1 MTSLIP
7 NSNKIKQTHKL
18 APIATL
24 SGHTDRVW
32 SIDFSPDGTLL
43 ASCGGDKN
51 VRIWAKEY
59 RQNSSIEESK
69 WFCLAVLDEAQRR
82 TVRCVKWSHCG
93 RLLAATSFDAT
104 TAIWRRIGKEQ
115 FELAAILEGHE
126 NEVKAVAWNRA
137 DNLLATSSRDKSVW
151 VWEALGDI
159 GDGGMGDDEDIDN
172 SIPAD
177 FECASVLMGHSQDV
191 KSVIFDP
198 NENRLVSCSYDDTIK
213 FWEEDEDGWF
223 CSETLV
229 GHTSTVWSVSFE
241 NTSKRLVSGSD
252 DCTCIIWKKEE
263 NDDQNENNNNDDDD
277 GDNNNNTTTM
287 SNNNNNNK
295 WVQETILKGY
305 HDRSIYCVNWSP
317 LNNKIASVGADDRIC
332 IYDAD
337 ANKETKLIC
346 KLEKGHASDINC
358 VTWHP
363 KDENILATC
372 GDDHVVKI
380 WNLQN

>member
-1 MTSLIP
+1 MASIIS
-7 NSNKIKQTHKL
+7 SNNNNNNNKTIATTHNL
-18 APIATL
+18 VPIATL

-59 RQNSSIEESK
+59 RQDSSIEESK
-69 WFCLAVLDEAQRR
+69 WFCLSVLDEAQRR

-151 VWEALGDI
+151 IWEALGDI
-159 GDGGMGDDEDIDN
+159 GSTGDGDDDDIDN
-172 SIPAD
+172 NIPAD

-191 KSVIFDP
+191 KSVLFDP

-213 FWEEDEDGWF
+213 FWEEDDDDWF

-229 GHTSTVWSVSFE
+229 GHTSTVWSLSFE
-241 NTSKRLVSGSD
+241 KTSKRLISGSD
-252 DCTCIIWKKEE
+252 DCTCIIWKKEDG
-263 NDDQNENNNNDDDD
+263 ND
-277 GDNNNNTTTM
+277 
-287 SNNNNNNK
+287 NNNK
-295 WVQETILKGY
+295 WIQETVLKGY
-305 HDRSIYCVNWSP
+305 HDRSIYCVHWST
-317 LNNKIASVGADDRIC
+317 LTNKIASVGADDRIC
-332 IYDAD
+332 IYNAD
-337 ANKETKLIC
+337 VDKEVKLIC
-346 KLEKGHASDINC
+346 KVEKGHAADING

-372 GDDHVVKI
+372 GDDNVVKL
-380 WNLQN
+380 WALKETTNRK

>member
-1 MTSLIP
+1 MASLTD
-7 NSNKIKQTHKL
+7 NYFKETHKL
-18 APIATL
+18 VPIATL

-59 RQNSSIEESK
+59 RQNSSFEESK
-69 WFCLAVLDEAQRR
+69 WFCLSVLDEAQRR

-104 TAIWRRIGKEQ
+104 TAIWRRVGKEQ

-159 GDGGMGDDEDIDN
+159 GADGVNGGADDDIDN
-172 SIPAD
+172 NIPAD

-191 KSVIFDP
+191 KSVVFDP

-213 FWEEDEDGWF
+213 VWEEDEDDWY
-223 CSETLV
+223 CSETLI

-241 NTSKRLVSGSD
+241 KTSKRLVSGSD
-252 DCTCIIWKKEE
+252 DCTCIIWKKQEE
-263 NDDQNENNNNDDDD
+263 SGDDNEDSNLTNDRNN
-277 GDNNNNTTTM
+277 
-287 SNNNNNNK
+287 SK
-295 WVQETILKGY
+295 WVQDTVLKGH
-305 HDRSIYCVNWSP
+305 HDRSIYSVNWSP
-317 LNNKIASVGADDRIC
+317 LNDKIASVGADDRIC
-332 IYDAD
+332 IYDANAD
-337 ANKETKLIC
+337 KEVEIIC
-346 KLEKGHASDINC
+346 KLEKGHASDING

-363 KDENILATC
+363 KEKNILATC
-372 GDDHVVKI
+372 GDDYVVKI
-380 WNLQN
+380 WNLQKKN